1 MRSDFEEFYYRR
13 ITDFGVTAQGVGW
26 KNREAQQV
34 RFLQLI
40 KIIHRDD
47 PFSINDLGCGTGD
60 LIPFLDLND
69 FKFDYQGYDV
79 MEKMVQAARRRFSD
93 RVNVGFTRI
102 AETREM
108 KQSDYT
114 LASGIFNIRFRATNE
129 DWLKYILE
137 TITVM
142 NERSLKGFSFN
153 MLTTYSDRDY
163 MKEEL
168 YYGDPCLFFDHCKRN
183 FSKNVALLHD
193 YDQYDF
199 TILVR
204 KG

>member
-79 MEKMVQAARRRFSD
+79 MEKMVQAARLRFSD

>member
-1 MRSDFEEFYYRR
+1 
-13 ITDFGVTAQGVGW
+13 
-26 KNREAQQV
+26 
-34 RFLQLI
+34 
-40 KIIHRDD
+40 
-47 PFSINDLGCGTGD
+47 
-60 LIPFLDLND
+60 
-69 FKFDYQGYDV
+69 
-79 MEKMVQAARRRFSD
+79 
-93 RVNVGFTRI
+93 
-102 AETREM
+102 M